1 MTLLPL
7 LMVFLQIYN
16 LCIEESYDPVLF
28 YGRVERYPFDDNH
41 VPQLEMIKALC
52 ESVYSWHSADPKNI
66 AVVHCMVLLAN
77 VSLLFIIIFFCYES

>member
-1 MTLLPL
+1 
-7 LMVFLQIYN
+7 MVFLQIYN

-77 VSLLFIIIFFCYES
+77 VSQ